1 MLAMELTVIYFLRLK
16 TSYICC
22 SFKGKMLQAIEILL
36 KGIILGLM
44 VSMPLG
50 PIGIILINRT
60 IKRGMLSGFFSGLGL
75 ASADTLLAALSALGF
90 TFIIS
95 FINKERFIISL
106 ISGLIIIGIGLKI
119 FLSNPVKDLRNREKI
134 NKSLWRDYYSVFVLS
149 ISNPYTIFIFVA
161 FFSGVHI
168 NGDIKPELVP
178 FFLIPGVLIG
188 TISWWFFLSYFV
200 SRFKK
205 NIRLRF
211 IVKANKVA
219 GIVVMVI
226 GVIVLLSVFTP
237 IKL

>member
-1 MLAMELTVIYFLRLK
+1 MIPAL
-16 TSYICC
+16 
-22 SFKGKMLQAIEILL
+22 EILL
-36 KGIILGLM
+36 KGIILGLA

-75 ASADTLLAALSALGF
+75 ATADTLLAALAGLGF
-90 TFIIS
+90 TVIIS
-95 FINKERFIISL
+95 FINEERFIISL
-106 ISGLIIIGIGLKI
+106 IAGLIIIGIGLKI
-119 FLSNPVKDLRNREKI
+119 FLSNPVKDIRNREKA

-168 NGDIKPELVP
+168 NDNVRPAMVP
-178 FFLIPGVLIG
+178 FFLIPGVLLG

-205 NIRLRF
+205 RIRLRF
-211 IVKANKVA
+211 IVRANKVA

-226 GVIVLLSVFTP
+226 GLIVLLSVFTP

>member
-1 MLAMELTVIYFLRLK
+1 MIT
-16 TSYICC
+16 
-22 SFKGKMLQAIEILL
+22 AIEIIL
-36 KGIILGLM
+36 KGIILGLA
-44 VSMPLG
+44 VSIPLG
-50 PIGIILINRT
+50 PVSIIMINRT

-75 ASADTLLAALSALGF
+75 ATADTLLALLAGLGF
-90 TFIIS
+90 TFILS
-95 FINKERFIISL
+95 FIKEERL
-106 ISGLIIIGIGLKI
+106 ILSVVGGVVIMAVGLKV
-119 FLSNPVKDLRNREKI
+119 FLSNTVKDIRNKENV

-168 NGDIKPELVP
+168 YGNVKPELVP

-205 NIRLRF
+205 KIRLRM
-211 IVKANKVA
+211 IVRVNKVA
-219 GIVVMVI
+219 GVVIIGIGLIVV
-226 GVIVLLSVFTP
+226 LSVFTP